1 MHAAVDPSAAATS
14 HQLFSLLVIHLIS
27 LVSAHCAQH
36 VQGLRKGDGDAPPPS
51 GQLCSSPPKSKIQ
64 NPPPNF
70 LFSPVHSFPSPSAPY
85 HRLLRAGSWANTK
98 LTPDVPTAL
107 ASAQSRASKQAILQI
122 AIPPQLQHSDL
133 PLLLS
138 LHEPSAIHIRILDL
152 LSSHAAGC
160 ASFHPLQPSA
170 ALGAALPRWSDLQD
184 FRRTVKKIGISDVEI
199 ASANTSSYALS

>member
-14 HQLFSLLVIHLIS
+14 HQLFALLVIHLIS

-36 VQGLRKGDGDAPPPS
+36 VQGLRKGDGDALPPS

-64 NPPPNF
+64 HPPPNF

-133 PLLLS
+133 PLLLPPPCS
-138 LHEPSAIHIRILDL
+138 LYMNRRQYTSAY
-152 LSSHAAGC
+152 S
-160 ASFHPLQPSA
+160 
-170 ALGAALPRWSDLQD
+170 
-184 FRRTVKKIGISDVEI
+184 
-199 ASANTSSYALS
+199 TSSRLMQQAAHPSIHCNPPQLWGRHCRVGLTGRISVEQ